1 MISPVSNHIPL
12 KPDIPSTVV
21 ETKAGRCTVSLVASI
36 ALNLRNSVDLQRRS
50 LAPMGTGSE
59 NLISLRE
66 KAILRDQTRQVK
78 EYELSKEKSSLDLR
92 NRILSLPS
100 LCDALRSKCLTA
112 NRTCI
117 KTSELMR
124 HLVSELFLT
133 HWELAQ
139 RLQILS
145 SIIPEFLTLV
155 PADLIIPV
163 PTVRLNLSA
172 PYGIV
177 RKKVTTYVASESDK
191 S

>member
-1 MISPVSNHIPL
+1 MILPGDNHIPP
-12 KPDIPSTVV
+12 KPELPSTIVQ
-21 ETKAGRCTVSLVASI
+21 TKAARCTVSSVASI
-36 ALNLRNSVDLQRRS
+36 ALNLRNSLDLKRRNV
-50 LAPMGTGSE
+50 APLGTGSE

-78 EYELSKEKSSLDLR
+78 EDELSKEKSCLDLR
-92 NRILSLPS
+92 SRIISLPS
-100 LCDALRSKCLTA
+100 LCDALRSICLAA

-117 KTSELMR
+117 KTSELIT

-133 HWELAQ
+133 PWELAQ

-155 PADLIIPV
+155 PADLIVPV
-163 PTVRLNLSA
+163 STVRLNLSA

-177 RKKVTTYVASESDK
+177 RKKVTTYVAMESERI
-191 S
+191 